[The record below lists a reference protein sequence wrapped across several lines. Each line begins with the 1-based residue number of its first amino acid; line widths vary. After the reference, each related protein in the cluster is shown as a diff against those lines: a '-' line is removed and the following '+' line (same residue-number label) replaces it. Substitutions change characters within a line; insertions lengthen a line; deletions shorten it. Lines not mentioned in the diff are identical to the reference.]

1 MKDKKFIYTYNLLS
15 NEIDVHEVIEE
26 DECKFYLFKYN
37 GQRCGYDTRGASV
50 QHLDHSGGPINEFVL
65 VSTCKRS
72 IGRIKTSI
80 DRALSMKQDYCIN
93 AIKMAFK

>member
-1 MKDKKFIYTYNLLS
+1 MENKKFIYTYNLLS
-15 NEIDVHEVIEE
+15 NEIHEHEVIDE

-37 GQRCGYDTRGASV
+37 GQRCGYDSRNALI
-50 QHLDHSGGPINEFVL
+50 QHLNHSGGPINEFVL
-65 VSTCKRS
+65 ASTCKRS

-80 DRALSMKQDYCIN
+80 ERALSMRQDSCIN